1 MTDIDRLGIKTV
13 LSECLSSTDPAGIRD
28 IHLSFD
34 VDALDPS
41 LTPATGTPVRGGL
54 FKEEGEF
61 ICSELASTGRL
72 LAVDMVE
79 VNPLLSDADGTTRT
93 CEGKISFEKNIIKQ
107 TNLNLPI

>member
-1 MTDIDRLGIKTV
+1 MTDIDRLGIKAV
-13 LSECLSSTDPAGIRD
+13 LAECLSSTDPAGIRD

-61 ICSELASTGRL
+61 ICSELARTGRL

-79 VNPLLSDADGTTRT
+79 VNPLLSDADGTKRT
-93 CEGKISFEKNIIKQ
+93 CEGKSIKLFFFHLKN
-107 TNLNLPI
+107 L